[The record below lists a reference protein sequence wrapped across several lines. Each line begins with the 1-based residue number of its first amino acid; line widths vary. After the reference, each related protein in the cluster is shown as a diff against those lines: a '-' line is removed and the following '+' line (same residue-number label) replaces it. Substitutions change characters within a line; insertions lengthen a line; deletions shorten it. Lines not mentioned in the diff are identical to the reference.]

1 MCRWRRGRSVSL
13 LVANSFHLLDVDAL
27 DFTPIFAATF
37 SKTLSSSTTLT
48 FGAGLWIFE
57 HFKGIPATPAEGEGG
72 EDEKAWARWRKWLK
86 AVETRE
92 SVTNTMSD
100 REHYLPIYERY
111 HNDEAQ
117 SELAKATRQGRG
129 VP

>member
-1 MCRWRRGRSVSL
+1 MDCLCAFAAHFGPPCQVSL
-13 LVANSFHLLDVDAL
+13 TDVC
-27 DFTPIFAATF
+27 
-37 SKTLSSSTTLT
+37 
-48 FGAGLWIFE
+48 AGLWIFE
-57 HFKGIPATPAEGEGG
+57 HFKGIPATPAEGQGG
-72 EDEKAWARWRKWLK
+72 DDEKAWARWRKWLK
-86 AVETRE
+86 AVESRE